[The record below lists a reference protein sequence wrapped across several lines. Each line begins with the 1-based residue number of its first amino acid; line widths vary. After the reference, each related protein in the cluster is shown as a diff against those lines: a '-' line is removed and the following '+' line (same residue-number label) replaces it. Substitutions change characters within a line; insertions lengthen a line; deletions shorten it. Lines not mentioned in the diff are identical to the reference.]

1 MMEIVI
7 FHAVLFGA
15 ASAICSTCGLS
26 DFISHPTI
34 MSALA
39 IAAAAAH
46 GRVEVIALMQPR
58 LVGMG

>member
-1 MMEIVI
+1 MEIVI

-39 IAAAAAH
+39 IAAAAH